1 MNSKQFEYQNRD
13 IPFLKKDVLFRLSF
27 FGLFFA
33 IFIWQFVSLII
44 KLASKEDVN
53 IVMIV
58 ASTFVLLF
66 SILFC
71 FVSIMYAIKNVKII
85 KAVLKDGRCVSSVN
99 FVFDTKK
106 ASFVKLYSIINQ
118 ILTLVTALILVAS
131 ITFAILQATYNNT
144 ISFFMP
150 CLAII
155 CVSGFNSVYHLSTE
169 SKIMQ
174 TVQQYNNLY

>member
-13 IPFLKKDVLFRLSF
+13 IPFLKKDVIYRLSF
-27 FGLFFA
+27 LGLFFA

-66 SILFC
+66 SLLFC
-71 FVSIMYAIKNVKII
+71 AVSVMYAIKSLKII
-85 KAVLKDGRCVSSVN
+85 GVVRKTGRCVSSVN

-106 ASFVKLYSIINQ
+106 TSFVKLYSIINQ
-118 ILTLVTALILVAS
+118 ILSVVTALIFISSL
-131 ITFAILQATYNNT
+131 TFTILKAAYTDS
-144 ISFFMP
+144 ISFYMP
-150 CLAII
+150 CLAAI
-155 CVSGFNSVYHLSTE
+155 CLCGLNSIYHLNSE
-169 SKIMQ
+169 AKIMD